1 MERNPRAL
9 GRAASRNAKARHVCL
24 ECDAHQARFTSRFF
38 RDGAVRADRHH
49 TLCPRC
55 FRSLRDQAH
64 ALLMA
69 RGRKWGGVVNN

>member
-1 MERNPRAL
+1 MERNPRVL
-9 GRAASRNAKARHVCL
+9 GRHAVGNARARHICL
-24 ECDAHQARFTSRFF
+24 ECQQHQARFTSRFF
-38 RDGAVRADRHH
+38 RRGTVRADAHH